1 MGMFFAVISIQAKS
15 SAWWIGVMPSLMNPR
30 LGCANACMK
39 QRCEFDRWF
48 ARSTVSFA
56 YATGRMLVASG
67 RFGSAVRRLTVVEE
81 SRNISLK

>member
-1 MGMFFAVISIQAKS
+1 MFFAVCSIQAKS

-30 LGCANACMK
+30 FGWAKACMK
-39 QRCEFDRWF
+39 QRCDCERWL

-56 YATGRMLVASG
+56 YAVGRMFVASG
-67 RFGSAVRRLTVVEE
+67 RLGSEVSRLTVVEE